1 MTISWDLIVGGFGLF
16 MFGIKFMGDGLKAV
30 AGDKLRDYIDKYTS
44 KPLMA
49 VAIGAIITC
58 LIQSSSA
65 TTAICIGLVRAGLM
79 KLEQA
84 AGIVMGANIG
94 TTITAFIIGLKIEK
108 YALYFVCIGALLLS
122 FSSKKKMRYF
132 GEIILGFGCLFYG
145 LNIMGDALKQL
156 KDLPQFIQVA
166 ETMGKQPI
174 LGMLCG
180 TIMTGVIQSSSAF
193 IGIVQ
198 KIYESGGM
206 TLMAAVACV
215 FGSNIGTTITGV
227 FAALGGSLA
236 AKRTAGLHTLFNVV
250 GTIIA
255 MILIVPYVSL
265 VETISNAL
273 SLSPMMQVATAHIIF
288 NVAATLLFFPFM
300 KQMCA
305 LVKKIIPG
313 QELERI
319 DVRIDELDPHLAHTL
334 PASALNVAQ
343 QAILK
348 MGGVVEENLVE
359 TQKFLNSKKPSGDDV
374 DLIKQSESLIN
385 SLDNKI
391 TEYLMIIGKEEQL
404 TEHDASEQTLDLRVV
419 KDLERIG
426 DLSLNVMEFFEML
439 HEDNGAFSDTAMKR
453 LNEMYDLLRN
463 MVKQSLAI
471 YQSKSFEAYVELCKD
486 EDRMDILED
495 TAREEHFAR
504 MQRNECT
511 SSVAGS
517 VYCDI
522 LGTIERMADHAV
534 NIARDSVEV
543 QPHSIND
550 NQQ

>member
-1 MTISWDLIVGGFGLF
+1 MNISWDLIVGGFGLF

-49 VAIGAIITC
+49 VAIGTIITC

-108 YALYFVCIGALLLS
+108 YALYFVCVGALLLS
-122 FSSKKKMRYF
+122 FSNKKKMRYL

-145 LNIMGDALKQL
+145 LNIMGNALKQL
-156 KDLPQFIQVA
+156 KDLPQFISIA
-166 ETMGKQPI
+166 ESMGKQPI

-193 IGIVQ
+193 IGIIQ

-236 AKRTAGLHTLFNVV
+236 AKRTAGLHTMFNVV
-250 GTIIA
+250 GTAIA
-255 MILIVPYVSL
+255 MVLIVPYVSL
-265 VETISNAL
+265 VQTISNAL

-288 NVAATLLFFPFM
+288 NVAATVLFFPFM

-319 DVRIDELDPHLAHTL
+319 DVRVDELDPHLAHTM
-334 PASALNVAQ
+334 PASALEVAE

-348 MGGVVEENLVE
+348 MGTVVEDNLNE
-359 TQKFLNSKKPSGDDV
+359 TQKFLNNKKPTSDDV
-374 DLIKQSESLIN
+374 ELIKQSESLTDT
-385 SLDNKI
+385 LDNKI
-391 TEYLMIIGKEEQL
+391 TEYLMAIGAETL
-404 TEHDASEQTLDLRVV
+404 TDHESNEHTLDLRVV

-426 DLSLNVMEFFEML
+426 DLSINIMEFFEML
-439 HEDNGAFSDTAMKR
+439 NEDKGTFSQSAMNSV
-453 LNEMYDLLRN
+453 NEMFDLLRS
-463 MVKQSLAI
+463 MVKKSLEI
-471 YQSKSFEAYVELCKD
+471 YQSKNFEDYVELCKD
-486 EDRMDILED
+486 EDRMDILESS
-495 TAREEHFAR
+495 ARQAHFDR

-534 NIARDSVEV
+534 NIARDAVEV
-543 QPHSIND
+543 MPHTPL
-550 NQQ
+550 NQ

>member
-288 NVAATLLFFPFM
+288 NVAATILFFPFM
-300 KQMCA
+300 KQMCS

-334 PASALNVAQ
+334 PASALNVAE

>member
-156 KDLPQFIQVA
+156 KDLPQFIQIA

-334 PASALNVAQ
+334 PASALNVAE

>member
-122 FSSKKKMRYF
+122 FSSKTKMRYF

-156 KDLPQFIQVA
+156 KDLPQFIQIA

-334 PASALNVAQ
+334 PASALNVAE

-517 VYCDI
+517 VYCVI

>member
-156 KDLPQFIQVA
+156 KDLPQFIQIA

-334 PASALNVAQ
+334 PASALNVAE

-463 MVKQSLAI
+463 MVKQSLVI

>member
-156 KDLPQFIQVA
+156 KDLPQFIQIA

-334 PASALNVAQ
+334 PASALNVAE

-517 VYCDI
+517 VYCVI

>member
-156 KDLPQFIQVA
+156 KDLPQFIQIA

-288 NVAATLLFFPFM
+288 NVAATILFFPFM

-334 PASALNVAQ
+334 PASALNVAE

>member
-1 MTISWDLIVGGFGLF
+1 
-16 MFGIKFMGDGLKAV
+16 
-30 AGDKLRDYIDKYTS
+30 
-44 KPLMA
+44 
-49 VAIGAIITC
+49 
-58 LIQSSSA
+58 
-65 TTAICIGLVRAGLM
+65 
-79 KLEQA
+79 
-84 AGIVMGANIG
+84 
-94 TTITAFIIGLKIEK
+94 
-108 YALYFVCIGALLLS
+108 
-122 FSSKKKMRYF
+122 
-132 GEIILGFGCLFYG
+132 
-145 LNIMGDALKQL
+145 
-156 KDLPQFIQVA
+156 
-166 ETMGKQPI
+166 
-174 LGMLCG
+174 
-180 TIMTGVIQSSSAF
+180 
-193 IGIVQ
+193 
-198 KIYESGGM
+198 
-206 TLMAAVACV
+206 
-215 FGSNIGTTITGV
+215 
-227 FAALGGSLA
+227 
-236 AKRTAGLHTLFNVV
+236 
-250 GTIIA
+250 
-255 MILIVPYVSL
+255 
-265 VETISNAL
+265 
-273 SLSPMMQVATAHIIF
+273 MQVATAHIIF
-288 NVAATLLFFPFM
+288 NVAATILFFPFM

-334 PASALNVAQ
+334 PASALNVAE

>member
-1 MTISWDLIVGGFGLF
+1 
-16 MFGIKFMGDGLKAV
+16 
-30 AGDKLRDYIDKYTS
+30 
-44 KPLMA
+44 
-49 VAIGAIITC
+49 
-58 LIQSSSA
+58 
-65 TTAICIGLVRAGLM
+65 
-79 KLEQA
+79 
-84 AGIVMGANIG
+84 
-94 TTITAFIIGLKIEK
+94 
-108 YALYFVCIGALLLS
+108 
-122 FSSKKKMRYF
+122 MRYF

-156 KDLPQFIQVA
+156 KDLPQFIQIA

-334 PASALNVAQ
+334 PASALNVAE